1 MLKKKIAFIGPGVM
15 AEAMIAGLLRKELA
29 KPENITAS
37 GPREERG
44 NELTKKYAIK
54 STSDNSSAV
63 SHADVVVLSVKPQ
76 RLSDVMRGLKG
87 IRSDALIVSIIAG
100 ANIKKI
106 STGLKHKAIV
116 RAMPNTPG

>member
-15 AEAMIAGLLRKELA
+15 AEAMIAGLLRKQLA

-44 NELTKKYAIK
+44 AELNKKYGIR
-54 STSDNSSAV
+54 STTDNASAV

-76 RLSDVMRGLKG
+76 RLTEVMKQFPAQEVRELIEPDGFLHARCQFCAREYK
-87 IRSDALIVSIIAG
+87 IAPDA
-100 ANIKKI
+100 
-106 STGLKHKAIV
+106 AI
-116 RAMPNTPG
+116 PS